1 MKDPIK
7 VAAGKR
13 SRTQGLAFESRVR
26 EDLESKGWIVDKWS
40 NNVEFEKYGN
50 GCQEYYELASGDLNR
65 CKAGEWCDACEE
77 KVTHGRLVKA
87 KAKWAGP
94 GRPMMMG
101 SGFPDF
107 IVMQKWDCCE
117 CESKRKKQVN
127 THEIIGVESKMDG
140 KLDKAEKEKC
150 KWMIENNIFSKILI
164 ASKTKVKNKIVVEYT
179 EWK

>member
-1 MKDPIK
+1 
-7 VAAGKR
+7 
-13 SRTQGLAFESRVR
+13 
-26 EDLESKGWIVDKWS
+26 
-40 NNVEFEKYGN
+40 
-50 GCQEYYELASGDLNR
+50 
-65 CKAGEWCDACEE
+65 
-77 KVTHGRLVKA
+77 
-87 KAKWAGP
+87 
-94 GRPMMMG
+94 MG